1 MAERLFQSQLRPVAQ
16 PLNTFINP
24 QQVRR
29 AGVSQQPLLNSVS
42 QIATQQRA
50 GTSSV
55 GGFNQF
61 EQMASALSGLNK
73 NLVSLAD
80 KGFKQYAKGSIEAGY
95 YEELKNQQTLGVMT
109 LQQNQ
114 EAGAAEAAGMIN
126 KLGKTDPVGASLL
139 REANPWKAIGRR
151 RALAQL
157 AAGQV
162 SSVLNGAL
170 GNQTGM
176 LAGIKPGSPELMRL
190 KQEKTQ
196 QVLSQFGLTGSE
208 PEATYYVTPVMNK
221 SWDNFTKKQSEL
233 YNEELYQ
240 STIETT
246 NYAVNS
252 TLMQMSMDG
261 ITLPDGTVLR
271 PGSGGFGQAAGIKL
285 TQQID
290 AGLAMLGGKE
300 KVEAMKKIKESLG
313 AVYAQNIP
321 GIRDAIGN
329 IRLGNR
335 QEDIRNRPRWLDA
348 NPFELNDYTNKGMQL
363 IKERDDLLQN
373 EGERYIRDLMLDPER
388 GIAGLPDGPERQAR
402 VAELRQEAINYGVRD
417 VDKII
422 SEGLSEANQ
431 VNEEQYAIPF
441 DQKAEIIERL
451 ETLTPND
458 VSPENISATMQ
469 AAKTLAAMEPTRE
482 ARAQAYAASLKKIN
496 AAREAF
502 ATLPTG
508 AALQSNLSR
517 YVKEDLNDPEIA
529 KLKGKGAM
537 SFIQGLGL
545 QYQGAPV
552 DAKSQRYVEYANEVR
567 SMYEQQIWYE
577 FTEYRNANPGVKD
590 IPLNEQARLREK
602 AIKTVRETEF
612 WAAARDKAIKA
623 PPPQT
628 GSNGPPKN
636 FPISEKAE
644 AVPMNAAN
652 TITGRKAK
660 QYKKEKVMGP
670 YWVRTELQSLLNGKS
685 VSSQLY
691 DLAVKAGTSTDRML
705 LEQLKQYDTKLDP
718 QGKFRGV
725 LESRIERT
733 RQSNTPAAANFDA
746 ATDPMG
752 DQSYSGRS
760 PGAWLMSMF
769 ERPAA
774 AGTLPPS
781 IRSIPSIQPSGNSNS
796 RVNGNWVTPS
806 GYEIVQYVTGDVT
819 APHDGDAVI
828 VDPADHGGA
837 SYHNHYEFSTVAGR
851 KRAAAAFRAAGF
863 RVTSELRPG
872 DPRSHGVGRGLDVA
886 PPLDLPYTAAAEAE
900 WSRRANAVLGFIP

>member
-80 KGFKQYAKGSIEAGY
+80 KGFKQYAKSSIESGY
-95 YEELKNQQTLGVMT
+95 YEALKNQQTFGVMT

-114 EAGAAEAAGMIN
+114 EAGAAEAASMIT

-157 AAGQV
+157 AAGQI
-162 SSVLNGAL
+162 SSVLNGSLSTEA
-170 GNQTGM
+170 GM
-176 LAGIKPGSPELMRL
+176 LAGIKPGSPELMEL
-190 KQEKTQ
+190 KQLKTQ
-196 QVLSQFGLTGSE
+196 EVLSEFGLTGSE

-246 NYAVNS
+246 NYSVNS

-261 ITLPDGTVLR
+261 ITLPDGSILR
-271 PGSGGFGQAAGIKL
+271 PGGAGFGQEAGIRL
-285 TQQID
+285 TRQID
-290 AGLAMLGGKE
+290 AGLAMLGGEDKT
-300 KVEAMKKIKESLG
+300 EAMKKIKESLG
-313 AVYAQNIP
+313 AIYAQNIP

-329 IRLGNR
+329 IRLGSR

-348 NPFELNDYTNKGMQL
+348 NPFELMDYTNKGL
-363 IKERDDLLQN
+363 ELVKDNDGLLQA
-373 EGERYIRDLMLDPER
+373 EGERYIRDLMLDPEQ

-402 VAELRQEAINYGVRD
+402 VAELRQEGINKGVRD
-417 VDKII
+417 IDKVI
-422 SEGLSEANQ
+422 SDGLEEANQ
-431 VNEEQYAIPF
+431 VNKEQYAIPYEK
-441 DQKAEIIERL
+441 KAEIIAGFD
-451 ETLTPND
+451 TLTPND
-458 VSPENISATMQ
+458 VSPENWPALVKTARELASLEPISAD
-469 AAKTLAAMEPTRE
+469 RE
-482 ARAQAYAASLKKIN
+482 KKF
-496 AAREAF
+496 AEYLGKMTKAREDF

-517 YVKEDLNDPEIA
+517 YVKEDLNDKDIA
-529 KLKGKGAM
+529 ALKGKSKFSWPLGQASPIIEGAEVT
-537 SFIQGLGL
+537 
-545 QYQGAPV
+545 AE
-552 DAKSQRYVEYANEVR
+552 SQRYVEYANEVR
-567 SMYEQQIWYE
+567 ALYENAVWNK
-577 FTEYRNANPGVKD
+577 FTEERNKTGGKN
-590 IPLNEQARLREK
+590 IPLDVQARLRQE
-602 AIKTVRETEF
+602 
-612 WAAARDKAIKA
+612 AIKA
-623 PPPQT
+623 VRDSKAYDEAKARALKTAPPPA
-628 GSNGPPKN
+628 GSDGMPKSA
-636 FPISEKAE
+636 PVSPEAE
-644 AVPMNAAN
+644 AVPLDAAK
-652 TITGRKAK
+652 TISGEKAK
-660 QYKKEKVMGP
+660 QYRTEKVMSP
-670 YWVRTELQSLLNGKS
+670 YWVQTEMTNLSTGQS
-685 VSSQLY
+685 VSRELY
-691 DLAVKAGTSTDRML
+691 DLANKAGTSTDRYL
-705 LEQLKQYDTKLDP
+705 LEQLTHYAQKLDP
-718 QGKFRGV
+718 EGKFRAV
-725 LESRIERT
+725 LQKRIERA
-733 RQSNTPAAANFDA
+733 RQTNTPAASNFEA

-781 IRSIPSIQPSGNSNS
+781 LRVPSLSTPA
-796 RVNGNWVTPS
+796 VNGNWVTPS

-828 VDPADHGGA
+828 VDSAGHGGDH
-837 SYHNHYEFSTVAGR
+837 YHNHYEFATVAAR

-872 DPRSHGVGRGLDVA
+872 DPGSHGVGRGLDVA
-886 PPLDLPYTAAAEAE
+886 PPLNLPRTVEAEAR
-900 WSRRANAVLGFIP
+900 WSRAANAILGFTP

>member
-1 MAERLFQSQLRPVAQ
+1 MAERLFQNQLRPVAQ

-95 YEELKNQQTLGVMT
+95 YDELKNQQTLGVMT

-114 EAGAAEAAGMIN
+114 EAGAAEAAGMIT

-170 GNQTGM
+170 GNEAGM
-176 LAGIKPGSPELMRL
+176 LAGIKPGSPELMKL

-208 PEATYYVTPVMNK
+208 PEAAYYVTPVMNK

-290 AGLAMLGGKE
+290 AGLAMLGGKD

-388 GIAGLPDGPERQAR
+388 GIAGLRDGPERQAR

-422 SEGLSEANQ
+422 SEGLSEADQ

-458 VSPENISATMQ
+458 VSPENISATIQ
-469 AAKTLAAMEPTRE
+469 AARTLASMEPTRE
-482 ARAQAYAASLKKIN
+482 ARAAKYQEYLKKIT
-496 AAREAF
+496 AARETFGA
-502 ATLPTG
+502 LPTG

-517 YVKEDLNDPEIA
+517 YVKEDLNDKGIA
-529 KLKGKGAM
+529 GLKGSGSM
-537 SFIQGLGL
+537 SFVQGLGL
-545 QYQGAPV
+545 QYQGAPI

-567 SMYEQQIWYE
+567 GLYETAIWNK
-577 FTEYRNANPGVKD
+577 FTEYRNKNGGKN
-590 IPLNEQARLREK
+590 IPLDVQAQLREEAVESVRDSK
-602 AIKTVRETEF
+602 AFTDAKER
-612 WAAARDKAIKA
+612 ALQKPA
-623 PPPQT
+623 PPAGSDGTPQ
-628 GSNGPPKN
+628 SPV
-636 FPISEKAE
+636 PIDVENNPSPRASADTIQQNRARQYAKEP
-644 AVPMNAAN
+644 VMN
-652 TITGRKAK
+652 
-660 QYKKEKVMGP
+660 Q
-670 YWVRTELQSLLNGKS
+670 YWVRDEMKTLTEGKA
-685 VSSQLY
+685 VSRQLY
-691 DLAVKAGTSTDRML
+691 DLATKAGTSTDRYL
-705 LEQLKQYDTKLDP
+705 LEQIKFYPALDP
-718 QGKFRGV
+718 QGRFRGV
-725 LESRIERT
+725 LEKRVERT
-733 RQSNTPAAANFDA
+733 RQANTPAAANFDA

-781 IRSIPSIQPSGNSNS
+781 LRAPSLSTPA
-796 RVNGNWVTPS
+796 VNGNWVTPS

-828 VDPADHGGA
+828 IDSAGHGGDH
-837 SYHNHYEFSTVAGR
+837 YHNHYEFATVAAR

-872 DPRSHGVGRGLDVA
+872 DPGSHGVGRGLDVA
-886 PPLDLPYTAAAEAE
+886 PPLNLPRTVEAEAR
-900 WSRRANAVLGFIP
+900 WSRAANAILGFTP